1 MRDGLEQL
9 EGKRRNRGR
18 NILPPRKPVAGHQ
31 TGPSLSVVL
40 DESDEDTTSSEPV
53 AVEQVTSAKHVGPG
67 EISTPA
73 EAAEQGAPAPGD
85 HSAVDHSVSA
95 ARRADTAAAGAS
107 SSRGGGARPAGKP
120 GTARGGDLP
129 DLSIDWA
136 DPLMHIVKPNRV
148 AVDVSVEARFKAA
161 AAAAGVPSNTE
172 LVMAALHKHL
182 ADLPAMV
189 LARRPEEQ
197 GAPEG
202 FFVRR
207 APASRAEPGVPVH
220 LRPKV
225 GEWEALSR
233 IEQWVTGVITAGHPG
248 RRKATKSEIITAALA
263 VEYPSAP

>member
-1 MRDGLEQL
+1 MRDGLQQL

-18 NILPPRKPVAGHQ
+18 NILPPRNPVAGHEA
-31 TGPSLSVVL
+31 GPSLSVVL

-53 AVEQVTSAKHVGPG
+53 EVEQAAAAKHAVPDK
-67 EISTPA
+67 ISTSVGDA
-73 EAAEQGAPAPGD
+73 ERDASVTGAHSEAD
-85 HSAVDHSVSA
+85 HSASA
-95 ARRADTAAAGAS
+95 PRQAGGVAAGAS
-107 SSRGGGARPAGKP
+107 SSRGGGRAAGKP
-120 GTARGGDLP
+120 GKVRGGDLP

-148 AVDVSVEARFKAA
+148 AVDVSVESRFKAA

-197 GAPEG
+197 GASEG

-207 APASRAEPGVPVH
+207 APVSRAEPGVPVH

-225 GEWEALSR
+225 GEWEALGR
-233 IEQWVTGVITAGHPG
+233 IEQWVTGVITSGHPG

-263 VEYPSAP
+263 VEYPAAP